1 MMVIGVIPSGNYG
14 YAASTKTFTI
24 SGAAFQGLTIE
35 SILLIYNLTKKRPVY
50 NSKNNTVND
59 ITDFTIGSNT
69 ITFKI
74 NAPYA
79 GEFANTD
86 KFQIIVCDTLEM
98 ASYATITK
106 ELEFSGTPLNEEL
119 FISNILLNSKN
130 FSKYLVT
137 VSKPELAAAGDL
149 TLNLYNHIQIDPTN
163 YVDALL
169 STNAIANT
177 GATVNKSLQIEGL
190 SSIIKV
196 GMKFGSNVSA
206 AVTVGAKPFGVAV
219 NSAGTKVYVVN
230 YGAGTVSVIDTSS
243 NTVSATVTVGA
254 NPYGVAVN
262 PAGTKV
268 YVANSGAGTVS
279 VIDTSSNTVS
289 ATVTVGANPR
299 AVAVNPAGTKVYVA
313 NNGAETVSVID
324 TSSNT
329 VSATVTVGANPYG
342 VAVNPAGTKVYVANN
357 GAGTVSVID
366 TSSNTVSAPVTVGA
380 NPFGVA
386 VNPAGTKVYVT
397 NYGAGTVSVIDTS
410 SNTVSAPVTVGANP
424 FGVAVNP
431 AGTKV
436 YVTNNGAGTV
446 SVIDTSSNTVSAT
459 VTVGANPLGV
469 AVNPAGTKVY
479 VTNYG
484 AGTVSVKA
492 IIAVKIAFDKLN

>member
-1 MMVIGVIPSGNYG
+1 MVIIAIGIIPPSNYS
-14 YAASTKTFTI
+14 YNSATHTFTI
-24 SGAAFQGLTIE
+24 TGAAYKGLTIE
-35 SILLIYNLTKKRPVY
+35 SVLSIYNYSKKRPVY
-50 NSKNNTVND
+50 SSKENNINN
-59 ITDFTIGSNT
+59 IIDFAAGADS
-69 ITFKI
+69 ITFRI
-74 NAPYA
+74 NAPYVD
-79 GEFANTD
+79 EFESSD
-86 KFQIIVCDTLEM
+86 VFQIIVCDVLET

-130 FSKYLVT
+130 FSKYLIT

-196 GMKFGSNVSA
+196 GMKFDSIVSA
-206 AVTVGAKPFGVAV
+206 TVTVGANPDWVAV
-219 NSAGTKVYVVN
+219 NPAGTKVYVAN

-243 NTVSATVTVGA
+243 NTVSATVTVGTNPIGVAVNPAGTKVYVA
-254 NPYGVAVN
+254 NYGAGTVSVIDTSSNTVSATVTVGVSPYGVAVN

-289 ATVTVGANPR
+289 ATVTVGTNPR
-299 AVAVNPAGTKVYVA
+299 GVAINPAGTKVYVA
-313 NNGAETVSVID
+313 NG
-324 TSSNT
+324 
-329 VSATVTVGANPYG
+329 
-342 VAVNPAGTKVYVANN
+342 
-357 GAGTVSVID
+357 
-366 TSSNTVSAPVTVGA
+366 
-380 NPFGVA
+380 
-386 VNPAGTKVYVT
+386 
-397 NYGAGTVSVIDTS
+397 
-410 SNTVSAPVTVGANP
+410 
-424 FGVAVNP
+424 
-431 AGTKV
+431 
-436 YVTNNGAGTV
+436 GAGTV

-459 VTVGANPLGV
+459 VTVGVSPFGV

-479 VTNYG
+479 VANCG
-484 AGTVSVKA
+484 A
-492 IIAVKIAFDKLN
+492 